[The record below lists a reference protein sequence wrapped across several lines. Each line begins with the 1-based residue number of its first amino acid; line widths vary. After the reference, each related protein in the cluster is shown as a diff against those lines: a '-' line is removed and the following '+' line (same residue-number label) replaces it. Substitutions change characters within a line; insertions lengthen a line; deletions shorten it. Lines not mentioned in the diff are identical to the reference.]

1 MRTRL
6 LMLVAVTLLAVVAAS
21 GASADPVTGTD
32 ENGTYLALGDSVS
45 FGYVPSQ
52 AVPAPNYH
60 DQHSFVGWPD
70 FVAQHLGERVSN
82 AACPGETS
90 LSLVVPGAQSNG
102 CENGYRALYQLHVQ
116 YQGTQLAYALDYL
129 AHHKHTQLV
138 TIMIGAND
146 FFLCQATTADHCS
159 SLAELVAVA
168 TQIAT
173 QLGTVLQQVRGTG
186 YDGPIV
192 TLTYYSLNYTDPAAV
207 AGALF
212 LNSAVTGVTL
222 ASGGIIA
229 DGFAAFQGPSTPFA
243 GSPCAAGLLIK
254 LPNGSC
260 DVHPT
265 AAGQQLLAGAVLHA
279 IGA

>member
-1 MRTRL
+1 
-6 LMLVAVTLLAVVAAS
+6 MLVAVALLAVVAAS
-21 GASADPVTGTD
+21 AASADPVTGTD
-32 ENGTYLALGDSVS
+32 ANGTYLALGDSVS
-45 FGYVPSQ
+45 FGYAPPL

-70 FVAQHLGERVSN
+70 YVAQHLGERVSN

-90 LSLVVPGAQSNG
+90 LSLVVPGVLSNG
-102 CENGYRALYQLHVQ
+102 CENGYRALYPLHVQ
-116 YQGTQLAYALDYL
+116 YQGTQLQYALDYL

-146 FFLCQATTADHCS
+146 FFLCQATTVDHCAS
-159 SLAELVAVA
+159 FAELGAVA

-173 QLGTVLQQVRGTG
+173 ELGTVFQQVRGTG

-192 TLTYYSLNYTDPAAV
+192 TLTYYSLSYTDPATI
-207 AGALF
+207 GGTLF

-229 DGFAAFQGPSTPFA
+229 DGFTAFQGPSAPFG

-254 LPNGSC
+254 LPNGTC

-265 AAGQQLLAGAVLHA
+265 AAGQQLLAGAVLQA